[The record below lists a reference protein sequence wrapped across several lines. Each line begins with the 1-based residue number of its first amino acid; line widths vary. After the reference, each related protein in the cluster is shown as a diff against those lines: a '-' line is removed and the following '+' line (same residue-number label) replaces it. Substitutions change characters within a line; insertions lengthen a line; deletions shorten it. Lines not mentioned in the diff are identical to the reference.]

1 MLLIPCSCTE
11 CDCAVVR
18 EAAVRTVFW
27 GPNGWSDPR
36 SPAFKAQPAADD
48 GGGMSAVGIRDVSET
63 PGLVWPGAAGR
74 PLSAGRSS
82 GSPQGRELHRRQDP
96 GQTNYC
102 RGPMVASRPQ
112 AEAHPEASP
121 RDARGCRRVSP
132 DSHSSL
138 CRRATE
144 DRNRIRA
151 CLAERTTRGRHFSP
165 V

>member
-1 MLLIPCSCTE
+1 MLLIPCPCTE

-18 EAAVRTVFW
+18 EAAVRAVFW
-27 GPNGWSDPR
+27 GPNGCSDPR

-63 PGLVWPGAAGR
+63 PGLYGGARQVGRFLPGVVAARHKAEDSTGVRIPAKRTIVVDRWP
-74 PLSAGRSS
+74 
-82 GSPQGRELHRRQDP
+82 Q
-96 GQTNYC
+96 
-102 RGPMVASRPQ
+102 VRPQ
-112 AEAHPEASP
+112 AAAHPEASP